1 LKKKI
6 LIILGILLSILL
18 ILIVALK
25 IYFALPVTVLKIKS
39 EDGKYTISVEE
50 SGKYYHFALVR
61 YHEYT
66 LIVKKRWFI
75 FNYEVDR
82 GDFSF
87 SADASG
93 IDSSCVDIEWHDEY
107 AIVTIDSPEMT
118 ARKIIV
124 SLS

>member
-1 LKKKI
+1 MKKKI

-50 SGKYYHFALVR
+50 SGKYYHFAPVK

-82 GDFSF
+82 EEFSF

-93 IDSSCVDIEWHDEY
+93 IDSSCVDFEWHDEY

>member
-1 LKKKI
+1 MKKKI

-50 SGKYYHFALVR
+50 SGKYYHFALVK

-82 GDFSF
+82 EGFSF

>member
-1 LKKKI
+1 MKKKI

-50 SGKYYHFALVR
+50 SGKYYHFALVK

-82 GDFSF
+82 EEFSF
-87 SADASG
+87 VADASG